1 MTVAVDT
8 GSVSAAASLAAA
20 RVSAAVEIR
29 GLGFSVAA
37 RRGRRSDIL
46 SGVDLTLGD
55 GEFVAVVGPSG
66 CGKSTL
72 LNFIA
77 GFLKPTSGSVRVF
90 DAAPGGTS
98 AEHSVGYMFQT
109 HALLPWRSVLRN
121 VELGLEV
128 AGIGR
133 AERRARAQEMLAQV
147 GLSAYGQHYP
157 SELSGGMRQRAAL
170 ARTLVAD
177 PRLLLMDEP
186 FGALDAQTRLVIHE
200 LFLRAWEAESAAK
213 RKSVLFVTHDL
224 AEAIALADRVLV
236 MGARPGRVVAEYE
249 VGLPRPRNVQK
260 LHNHPRFNELLDR
273 IWEHLRSGAEE
284 ATQ

>member
-1 MTVAVDT
+1 MTVTVDT
-8 GSVSAAASLAAA
+8 GALSAVAAATGSAAA
-20 RVSAAVEIR
+20 EIR

-37 RRGRRSDIL
+37 RRGRRSEIL
-46 SGVDLTLGD
+46 SGVDLTLAD
-55 GEFVAVVGPSG
+55 GEFVAIVGPSG

-90 DAAPGGTS
+90 GATPGGTS

-128 AGIGR
+128 AGVGR

-186 FGALDAQTRLVIHE
+186 FGALDAQTRLVVHE

-236 MGARPGRVVAEYE
+236 MGARPGRIVAEYE
-249 VGLPRPRNVQK
+249 VGLPRPREVQK
-260 LHNHPRFNELLDR
+260 LHNHPRFNQLLDR